1 MAADG
6 TNETPAIAGFE
17 YIKALGSG
25 GFSDVLLYQQK
36 LPRRK
41 VAVKVLHVETLDRQ
55 TRRQFVAEANLMA
68 QLSSHPAIATIYS
81 ADITEAGAPY
91 LVMEYCSGGS
101 LGATYRTAPLPPAEV
116 LNIGVR
122 MSAAIEAAHRLGII
136 HRDIK
141 PANILITDYGS
152 PVLTDFGI
160 SVGDDGIAEA
170 TMFQGEDLTKTSTTN
185 GTTHGMS
192 VPWAPPEAFLDE
204 PISDERSDIF
214 SLGATLY
221 SLLEGR
227 TPFELEN
234 ASNAAVQLSRR
245 IEKGEMTPA
254 KREAEAPS
262 LMAVMK
268 KSMATLP
275 SDRYQSALEVA
286 QALQAVQRELGL
298 PETPIELPV
307 IDGDNAKNRTDA
319 VPAVP
324 IATPAAEPDATVTTL
339 AVPQVAVPATPAAVL
354 PPDVA
359 PGAVVPPVEA
369 PAYVAAA
376 APPAAQVAGEPDPS
390 LYAAYPVAP
399 APKKKMGVALI
410 ATLVGLVVIAIGVA
424 GVFGVS
430 AIVNYVNGTTT
441 SNTTSNRDNNDDDD
455 EDEDPQPDETDAPV
469 VTGDVPLCDD
479 AHMEYAS
486 KVFGVPVEDIQNL
499 DKPGDPVALSTDIEP
514 VCGYQIV
521 DAPDFSSDIIQIV
534 YFEGTEENAQTIS
547 DKYSE
552 EGFNCS
558 DPNVYESLTGYSCSG
573 TSTSV
578 SMYLYKNAFGDEAPE
593 QFSGEGEFVGEPY
606 IDVTTYIFS

>member
-6 TNETPAIAGFE
+6 TNETPVIAGFE

-101 LGATYRTAPLPPAEV
+101 LGASYRVTPMSPAEV

-160 SVGDDGIAEA
+160 SVGDDGVSEA
-170 TMFQGEDLTKTSTTN
+170 TMFQGDDLTKTATTS

-245 IEKGEMTPA
+245 IEKGEITPA

-268 KSMATLP
+268 RAMATLP
-275 SDRYQSALEVA
+275 SDRFQSALELA

-298 PETPIELPV
+298 AETPIELPV
-307 IDGDNAKNRTDA
+307 IDGDTAKNRADA
-319 VPAVP
+319 AAAVVAAAPA
-324 IATPAAEPDATVTTL
+324 TEPDATLTTL
-339 AVPQVAVPATPAAVL
+339 AVPQVAAPASPAAVL
-354 PPDVA
+354 PPDAGAGA
-359 PGAVVPPVEA
+359 PVPPVA
-369 PAYVAAA
+369 VPPAYVAAA
-376 APPAAQVAGEPDPS
+376 APPAQQQAGQPDPS

-410 ATLVGLVVIAIGVA
+410 AVITAVVVVGIGVA

-430 AIVNYVNGTTT
+430 AIVNYVNGSSTT
-441 SNTTSNRDNNDDDD
+441 SNNTSDRNNDDDD
-455 EDEDPQPDETDAPV
+455 EDEDEPDPDETDGPV
-469 VTGDVPLCDD
+469 VTGDVPFCDD
-479 AHMEYAS
+479 THMDYAS
-486 KVFGVPVEDIQNL
+486 QIFGIPVEDIQSL
-499 DKPGDPVALSTDIEP
+499 DEPGDPVALSSDVEP
-514 VCGYQIV
+514 YCGYQIV
-521 DAPDFSSDIIQIV
+521 DAPDYSSHIIQVV
-534 YFEGTEENAQTIS
+534 YFEGTEENAQAIS
-547 DKYSE
+547 DAYAAD
-552 EGFNCS
+552 GFECS
-558 DPNVYESLTGYSCSG
+558 DPNVYESLTGYNCSG
-573 TSTSV
+573 LDYGM
-578 SMYLYKNAFGDEAPE
+578 SMYLYKEAYGDEAPAE
-593 QFSGEGEFVGEPY
+593 FEGGPY
-606 IDVTTYIFS
+606 IDLTTYIFD

>member
-6 TNETPAIAGFE
+6 SKDAPVIAGFE
-17 YIKALGSG
+17 YIKALGTG

-91 LVMEYCSGGS
+91 LVMEFCSGGS
-101 LGATYRTAPLPPAEV
+101 LGSTYRTSPMSPADV

-122 MSAAIEAAHRLGII
+122 MSSALEAAHRLGII
-136 HRDIK
+136 HRDVK

-160 SVGDDGIAEA
+160 SVGDDGVSEA
-170 TMFQGEDLTKTSTTN
+170 TMFQGEDLTKTSTTS

-204 PISDERSDIF
+204 PISDVRSDVF

-245 IEKGEMTPA
+245 IEKGEITPA

-268 KSMATLP
+268 RSMATLP
-275 SDRYQSALEVA
+275 SDRFQSALEVA

-298 PETPIELPV
+298 AETPIELPV
-307 IDGDNAKNRTDA
+307 IDGDSVKNRPDA
-319 VPAVP
+319 VAAAAIVP
-324 IATPAAEPDATVTTL
+324 PAAEIDDSVTSL
-339 AVPQVAVPATPAAVL
+339 SGAFAGAPASPAAVL
-354 PPDVA
+354 PPDAA
-359 PGAVVPPVEA
+359 PVSVPPAVA

-376 APPAAQVAGEPDPS
+376 APPAQQVAGQPDPS

-399 APKKKMGVALI
+399 AAAPKKKMGLALI
-410 ATLVGLVVIAIGVA
+410 ATIAAVVVVGLGIA

-430 AIVNYVNGTTT
+430 AIINYVNGSSTT
-441 SNTTSNRDNNDDDD
+441 SNSSDRNQDD
-455 EDEDPQPDETDAPV
+455 EDEDEEEEEEDEPV
-469 VTGDVPLCDD
+469 VATGDVPFCDD

-486 KVFGVPVEDIQNL
+486 QIFGIPVEDIQSL
-499 DKPGDPVALSTDIEP
+499 DDPGDPVALSSDIDP
-514 VCGYQIV
+514 TCGYQIV
-521 DAPDFSSDIIQIV
+521 DAPDYSSHIIQVV
-534 YFEGTEENAQTIS
+534 YFPGTPENADAVNQAYV
-547 DKYSE
+547 DA
-552 EGFNCS
+552 GFECG
-558 DPNVYESLTGYSCSG
+558 DPSVYDTLTGYSCSG
-573 TSTSV
+573 SEYGM
-578 SMYLYKNAFGDEAPE
+578 SMYLYNESFGDEAPAE
-593 QFSGEGEFVGEPY
+593 YDGDAY
-606 IDVTTYIFS
+606 IDLTTYIFD

>member
-6 TNETPAIAGFE
+6 TNETPVIAGFE
-17 YIKALGSG
+17 YIKALGTG

-101 LGATYRTAPLPPAEV
+101 LGASYRTAPLSPAEV

-245 IEKGEMTPA
+245 IEKGEITPP

-275 SDRYQSALEVA
+275 SDRFQSALEVA

-298 PETPIELPV
+298 AETPIELPV

-319 VPAVP
+319 VAVVPVPA
-324 IATPAAEPDATVTTL
+324 PAAEPDATLTTL
-339 AVPQVAVPATPAAVL
+339 AVPQVAAPASPAAVL
-354 PPDVA
+354 PPDAA
-359 PGAVVPPVEA
+359 PGAAVPPVVP
-369 PAYVAAA
+369 PAYVAAT

-410 ATLVGLVVIAIGVA
+410 AVITAVVVVGIGVA

-430 AIVNYVNGTTT
+430 AIVNYVNSSSTT
-441 SNTTSNRDNNDDDD
+441 SNNTSGRDDNDNDNDDPEPEKTDD
-455 EDEDPQPDETDAPV
+455 PVV

-486 KVFGVPVEDIQNL
+486 QVFGIPVDDIQTL
-499 DKPGDPVALSTDIEP
+499 DDPGDPIALTSDVEP
-514 VCGYQIV
+514 TCGYQIV
-521 DAPDFSSDIIQIV
+521 DAPDFSSHIIQIV
-534 YFEGTEENAQTIS
+534 YFPGTEENAQAINDTYA
-547 DKYSE
+547 DA
-552 EGFNCS
+552 GFECG
-558 DPNVYESLTGYSCSG
+558 DPNVYESLTGYNCSG
-573 TSTSV
+573 TSYSM
-578 SMYLYKNAFGDEAPE
+578 SMYLYTESFGDEAPAE
-593 QFSGEGEFVGEPY
+593 YAGGSY
-606 IDVTTYIFS
+606 IDLTTYIFD